1 MKQLGF
7 IPMAL
12 AVGALSLAVPAQAD
26 DRPFHA
32 SAMGGMTIS
41 KYGNFE
47 TPVNSFQNMKG
58 VTAGLGGSWRLSNVL
73 AVQPEI
79 DYIEKG
85 ISFGKSEG
93 TDAIGNPTG
102 TFETLLVQQF
112 LEIPVLLRWGMPTNG
127 SLHPVIEVGPFYS
140 FELSE
145 RLKSTGS
152 TTGSTDS
159 SILKDSYYGLVI
171 GAALNVDVGAAQWVI
186 DGRYEPGFAGLG
198 KVFGNADEANSN
210 AFVISTGVRY

>member
-1 MKQLGF
+1 MKPLVLVL
-7 IPMAL
+7 AL
-12 AVGALSLAVPAQAD
+12 AVGTLSLAALAQAD
-26 DRPFHA
+26 DRPFHV

-47 TPVNSFQNMKG
+47 TPVNTFQNMKG
-58 VTAGLGGSWRLSNVL
+58 VTAGLGGSWRLNNTL
-73 AVQPEI
+73 ALQPEI

-93 TDAIGNPTG
+93 ADENGNPTG

-112 LEIPVLLRWGMPTNG
+112 LEIPVLLRWGMPTDG
-127 SLHPVIEVGPFYS
+127 HVHPMLEAGPFFS
-140 FELSE
+140 FELAE

-152 TTGSTDS
+152 VTGSTDS
-159 SILKDSYYGLVI
+159 NIMKDTDYGLVL
-171 GAALNVDVGAAQWVI
+171 GGGLGLDVGAVQWMFE
-186 DGRYEPGFAGLG
+186 GRYEPGFAGLG
-198 KVFGNADEANSN
+198 KVFGSSDEANSN